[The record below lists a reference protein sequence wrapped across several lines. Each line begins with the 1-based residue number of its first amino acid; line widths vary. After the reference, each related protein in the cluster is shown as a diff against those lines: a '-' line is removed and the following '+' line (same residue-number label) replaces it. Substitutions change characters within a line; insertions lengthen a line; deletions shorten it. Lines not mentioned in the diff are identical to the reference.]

1 MAININNEALVSLT
15 EATKLV
21 PKTGAK
27 RLAISTLWRWCRKG
41 LRGVRLEYVRIGRG
55 IATSQEALNRFF
67 QALAEADRAG
77 PEHEPGATDARNSA
91 PVAPRPLP
99 TAHRDRA
106 LCDADRILDRAG
118 I

>member
-1 MAININNEALVSLT
+1 MAININSETLVSLT

-21 PKTGAK
+21 PRTGAK

-67 QALAEADRAG
+67 QALAEADRVG
-77 PEHEPGATDARNSA
+77 VEPGRCTDDERSATSLAA
-91 PVAPRPLP
+91 PPLP
-99 TAHRDRA
+99 TANRA
-106 LCDADRILDRAG
+106 AALRDADRILDRAG
-118 I
+118 V